1 MKYLSLLV
9 IILAGTPAY
18 ALEFTE
24 AQIEIPPGF
33 TVRWPDPQRPDP
45 QRPPVKFKTII
56 PGNTDVADALPA
68 GEDKLVI
75 FMKPNG
81 GTTNF
86 LLLDESGEQVGNL
99 LVTNP
104 KIQYPLAQDSRTKT
118 WQVYRNDDSCFP
130 VCVDKRSPTRR
141 IVAPAGEASNPDTQ
155 HN

>member
-9 IILAGTPAY
+9 TILAAPSAY

-24 AQIEIPPGF
+24 PVEIPPGF
-33 TVRWPDPQRPDP
+33 TVRWPAPGQQAPA
-45 QRPPVKFKTII
+45 FKTVIT
-56 PGNTDVADALPA
+56 GNSDVADAVPA
-68 GEDKLVI
+68 GEDKLIIV
-75 FMKPNG
+75 MKPNG

-86 LLLDESGEQVGNL
+86 LLLDESGEQVANL

-104 KIQYPLAQDSRTKT
+104 KIQYPLAQDSTTKT

-130 VCVDKRSPTRR
+130 VCVDKRSPTKR
-141 IVAPAGEASNPDTQ
+141 IVAPAGEASNPVDTQ

>member
-24 AQIEIPPGF
+24 PQIEIPPGF
-33 TVRWPDPQRPDP
+33 SVRWPAPRT
-45 QRPPVKFKTII
+45 FKTVIT
-56 PGNTDVADALPA
+56 GNPEVADTLPA
-68 GEDKLVI
+68 GDDKLVI
-75 FMKPNG
+75 MMKPDG

-86 LLLDESGEQVGNL
+86 LLLDENGEQVVNL
-99 LVTNP
+99 LVTTP

-118 WQVYRNDDSCFP
+118 WQVYKNDDSCFP
-130 VCVDKRSPTRR
+130 VCVDKRSPTKR
-141 IVAPAGEASNPDTQ
+141 IVAPAGEASNPIDPQ